1 MGAGFLILVHE
12 IELEIVDVYGI
23 ALLDSRLTELIKD
36 TVFGE
41 DTLEEIK
48 RFVVGEVDLTHKVV
62 EPFTLDII
70 LTVFASDIGF
80 TDTRGVGN
88 SLILGGDFGFVDGE
102 GRKVGKCVCSNTD
115 KLLKV
120 LAGVCGNIYHLSAK
134 LLGASL
140 KAGDNLVLSVDGVN
154 LVCYH
159 YLRTGSKL
167 GRIFRKLGINLID
180 IVKGVSAIG
189 SCDVNNMKKQS
200 ASVDMAK
207 ECVAESKSVGCTLD
221 KSGDVGGEEAPAL
234 SNPNNAKVRGESG
247 EVIVCDFRLCRRD
260 FGEDGGF
267 ADIGE
272 ADKSDLRKHFEAC
285 VEKFGGMVVQEYI
298 PQTGTQYKCEVF
310 IDGNGEVKSAHVFDK
325 TRWYPIDGGSTCCST
340 SVDRPDIVKSCI
352 ELLKALN
359 WKGYGDVDLIED
371 PRDGIAKVMEINPR
385 ITASVKVCIKS
396 GVDFARQIV
405 EYETG
410 REVTDYNEYE
420 KGVCL
425 RYMHTDLLWFIESP
439 NRFKSKPSW
448 FSWKRT
454 CDQIW
459 SIKDPLPWFT
469 YTLQGF
475 AKFGKEKK
483 KRKR

>member
-1 MGAGFLILVHE
+1 MSKKIKSDLEGIKVLLLEGFARQSMPMMEALHKNGCHITTYNKSKLDMGYSSRYPDKKLIRFWDREDEQASYEALLEVLKEDKYDVTIPLTDFSATMLSKHKE
-12 IELEIVDVYGI
+12 ELKKYTNPAVNDWDIFIGAADKINTMIACMDNNIPCPKTLRQAETLADVLASELEYPFIIKPRVGYG
-23 ALLDSRLTELIKD
+23 S
-36 TVFGE
+36 
-41 DTLEEIK
+41 
-48 RFVVGEVDLTHKVV
+48 
-62 EPFTLDII
+62 
-70 LTVFASDIGF
+70 IGF
-80 TDTRGVGN
+80 HR
-88 SLILGGDFGFVDGE
+88 I
-102 GRKVGKCVCSNTD
+102 
-115 KLLKV
+115 
-120 LAGVCGNIYHLSAK
+120 
-134 LLGASL
+134 
-140 KAGDNLVLSVDGVN
+140 DN
-154 LVCYH
+154 
-159 YLRTGSKL
+159 
-167 GRIFRKLGINLID
+167 
-180 IVKGVSAIG
+180 
-189 SCDVNNMKKQS
+189 
-200 ASVDMAK
+200 
-207 ECVAESKSVGCTLD
+207 
-221 KSGDVGGEEAPAL
+221 
-234 SNPNNAKVRGESG
+234 
-247 EVIVCDFRLCRRD
+247 
-260 FGEDGGF
+260 ED
-267 ADIGE
+267 
-272 ADKSDLRKHFEAC
+272 DLRKHFETS

-340 SVDRPDIVKSCI
+340 SVDRPDIVESSVK
-352 ELLKALN
+352 LLKALG

-410 REVTDYNEYE
+410 RDVTDYNEYE
-420 KGVCL
+420 KGICL

-439 NRFKSKPSW
+439 NRFKAKPSW

-469 YTLQGF
+469 YTIQGF

>member
-1 MGAGFLILVHE
+1 M
-12 IELEIVDVYGI
+12 
-23 ALLDSRLTELIKD
+23 
-36 TVFGE
+36 
-41 DTLEEIK
+41 
-48 RFVVGEVDLTHKVV
+48 
-62 EPFTLDII
+62 
-70 LTVFASDIGF
+70 
-80 TDTRGVGN
+80 
-88 SLILGGDFGFVDGE
+88 
-102 GRKVGKCVCSNTD
+102 
-115 KLLKV
+115 
-120 LAGVCGNIYHLSAK
+120 
-134 LLGASL
+134 
-140 KAGDNLVLSVDGVN
+140 
-154 LVCYH
+154 
-159 YLRTGSKL
+159 
-167 GRIFRKLGINLID
+167 
-180 IVKGVSAIG
+180 
-189 SCDVNNMKKQS
+189 
-200 ASVDMAK
+200 
-207 ECVAESKSVGCTLD
+207 SKSVKTDLQGVKVLLLEGFARQSMPIMEALHKNGCHITTYNKSKLDMGYSSHYPDKKLIKFWDRNDEDSSYAALLEVLKEDKYDVTIPLTDFSATMLSKHKNELKQYTNPAVNDWEIFLGAADKLNTMVACMDNGVPCPKTLRQADTLD
-221 KSGDVGGEEAPAL
+221 EVLASGMEYPFIIKPRVGYGSIGFHRIDSEE
-234 SNPNNAKVRGESG
+234 
-247 EVIVCDFRLCRRD
+247 
-260 FGEDGGF
+260 
-267 ADIGE
+267 
-272 ADKSDLRKHFEAC
+272 DLRKHFDAS

-340 SVDRPDIVKSCI
+340 SVDRPDIVESCVA
-352 ELLKALN
+352 LLKALE

-469 YTLQGF
+469 YTIQGF
-475 AKFGKEKK
+475 AKFGTEKK